1 MLDRSLRLLEA
12 GKRSVDHYVSGMPYL
27 LPVLILL
34 YTSLILSSALYM
46 NNSHFQAESFP
57 VELPSL
63 AVLVFAYV
71 AVFLPLP
78 FFSRNIRRPSYVIVW
93 YAYFVIYIPTM
104 LMMFLT
110 FGFKVH
116 QIPTLATIFVG
127 MTLLASIHRIPL
139 AALDPGAKT
148 VKESLCQDKIGR
160 FWIFLV
166 FSALLFVAII
176 HAYVGVSFDVHSFDE
191 VYKVR
196 AAYSSQLAR
205 LSGLETRV
213 VAYSVRWFYLIVMPA
228 FLAVGFVYRDRR
240 SVLFAI
246 VGLLMI
252 YSLTAYKS
260 ALFILVA
267 FLVLW
272 VCLSG
277 DTRLFPVYTLSG
289 LSFFMVSSIAVDA
302 FTGIYRPLTLVRRF
316 IITPG
321 VHVSYYYEFF
331 RDKPLVL
338 LSDRVFGKLFFEYPF
353 DGSVPFLIGEHF
365 FDDPGRRVNANLWA
379 TGYASFD
386 VLGILLFSVI
396 MIGLLWLYDSASQ
409 NLNVKFTG
417 VLLTG
422 YVMTFAN
429 SGPIVAIL
437 TNGFAFLI
445 LVGVLLPRSEAT
457 QCSPDP

>member
-1 MLDRSLRLLEA
+1 MLNRSLRLIEA
-12 GKRSVDHYVSGMPYL
+12 GKRSIDHRVSGTPYL
-27 LPVLILL
+27 LPILVWL
-34 YTSLILSSALYM
+34 YTSLVLASALYM
-46 NNSHFQAESFP
+46 DTSHFPAESFP

-63 AVLVFAYV
+63 AVLIFAYV
-71 AVFLPLP
+71 AVYLPLP
-78 FFSRNIRRPSYVIVW
+78 FFSRDVSRPSYVIVW

-104 LMMFLT
+104 VMMFLIL
-110 FGFKVH
+110 GFEFR
-116 QIPTLATIFVG
+116 QIPTLAAVFASMV
-127 MTLLASIHRIPL
+127 LLASIPRVPL
-139 AALDPGAKT
+139 AALSPGT
-148 VKESLCQDKIGR
+148 RTLNLWRTDIRR

-166 FSALLFVAII
+166 LSALLFLAII
-176 HAYVGVSFDVHSFDE
+176 HTYVGISFDVHSFNE
-191 VYKVR
+191 IYEVR
-196 AAYSSQLAR
+196 AAYSAQLAK

-228 FLAVGFVYRDRR
+228 FLAVGFVYRDKR

-246 VGLLMI
+246 AGLFMI

-260 ALFILVA
+260 ALFLPIA

-272 VCLSG
+272 VCLNG
-277 DTRLFPVYTLSG
+277 DTSLFPIYTLSG
-289 LSFFMVSSIAVDA
+289 LSFFVISSITVNAL
-302 FTGIYRPLTLVRRF
+302 TGIYRPLTLVRRF

-338 LSDRVFGKLFFEYPF
+338 LSDRVFGKFFFEYPF
-353 DGSVPFLIGEHF
+353 DRPVPFLIGEHF

-379 TGYASFD
+379 TGYTSFD
-386 VLGILLFSVI
+386 VLGILLFTVI
-396 MIGLLWLYDSASQ
+396 MLGLLWLYDSASK
-409 NLNVKFTG
+409 NLDVKFTG

-445 LVGVLLPRSEAT
+445 VVAFLLPRSEAT
-457 QCSPDP
+457 RRSLGF